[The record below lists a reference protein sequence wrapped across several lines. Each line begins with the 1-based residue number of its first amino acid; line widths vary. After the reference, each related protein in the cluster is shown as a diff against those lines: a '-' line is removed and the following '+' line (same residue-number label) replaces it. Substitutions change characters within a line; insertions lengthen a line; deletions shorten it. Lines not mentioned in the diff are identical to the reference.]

1 MYCSVNYIYTYEP
14 YYKNCDI
21 GLGSGG
27 LGSGGVTGGVRGR
40 YKPQEE
46 EFLDARREE
55 RERIGQV
62 GVACVWGKSPVRPE

>member
-1 MYCSVNYIYTYEP
+1 MLP

-27 LGSGGVTGGVRGR
+27 LGSGGVAGGLRGR

-62 GVACVWGKSPVRPE
+62 GVACVWGKSPARPE

>member
-1 MYCSVNYIYTYEP
+1 MLRTRSGYILFVA
-14 YYKNCDI
+14 YYKIYDI

-27 LGSGGVTGGVRGR
+27 LGGGGVASGARGR

-46 EFLDARREE
+46 EFLDSRREE